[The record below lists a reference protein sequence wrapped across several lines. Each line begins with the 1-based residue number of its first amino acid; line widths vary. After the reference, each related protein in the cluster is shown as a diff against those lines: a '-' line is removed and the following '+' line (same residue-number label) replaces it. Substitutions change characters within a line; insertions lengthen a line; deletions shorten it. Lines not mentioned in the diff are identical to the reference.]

1 MGRMADTVLK
11 KSNAVEKELE
21 RRAVQYAIDL
31 DLKKEREE
39 NEKKEKAR
47 RRDQEIKITL
57 DHQLNEKRRLREEE
71 LENNKKY
78 IDMVID

>member
-39 NEKKEKAR
+39 NDKKEKAR